1 MYAHL
6 PLLFFGAGGIILFIT
21 QYRHWL
27 GTLSVAIF
35 IGAVVI
41 TSSLTMYRSV
51 LIANFEKEI
60 QQSIQ
65 QCSPIL
71 KNDIIVLVGGLCRIG
86 QVPAYFNHG
95 LSEKIS
101 FQNAGNYDNTVCKS
115 YGSIALDGTNPL
127 IEVVYR
133 FHQDTITLVTMDAGS
148 SLVPN
153 LTDRFQSVTYNE
165 DSSIVY
171 YPRKFL
177 PFRRSAP
184 RECAVIFNSAKIAP
198 SAKIVFLYRGHYY
211 MRTLGQFKEELV
223 SGLWQ

>member
-1 MYAHL
+1 MAQ
-6 PLLFFGAGGIILFIT
+6 A
-21 QYRHWL
+21 RH
-27 GTLSVAIF
+27 
-35 IGAVVI
+35 
-41 TSSLTMYRSV
+41 
-51 LIANFEKEI
+51 
-60 QQSIQ
+60 QSIRAG
-65 QCSPIL
+65 
-71 KNDIIVLVGGLCRIG
+71 KR
-86 QVPAYFNHG
+86 
-95 LSEKIS
+95 EKRPGT
-101 FQNAGNYDNTVCKS
+101 FARTAFAALAG
-115 YGSIALDGTNPL
+115 A
-127 IEVVYR
+127 
-133 FHQDTITLVTMDAGS
+133 MDAGS